1 MQREQA
7 EVNEEAEVKVYSD
20 FKSPYAYL
28 AFDPAFALEDKYHV
42 TLKWKPFQLRL
53 KGKGE
58 RSQYSEYKVKYSYM
72 DARRWANMRG
82 GLMIRGP
89 LKIFDTTPALIGGL
103 YAEKHGKLRAYGNKV
118 FDLFFKREL
127 AADEADAIAPVVE
140 SVGLSV
146 QGYRDYLTGEGPA
159 EGQEPVAPAPAHPG
173 RRSPDQV
180 RRHHP
185 HLLEAEGRTNRAVR
199 LQVDPQGGL
208 REEGGPGGSDEVQP
222 DPDDP
227 VRPGRGIPGGSWGPG
242 RDCRPRPG
250 RVPGRRSGSGPGQ

>member
-28 AFDPAFALEDKYHV
+28 AFDPAFAIEDKYHV

-159 EGQEPVAPAPAHPG
+159 DYERAQQDAVT
-173 RRSPDQV
+173 DQV
-180 RRHHP
+180 FGVPMFYFQNEPFWGYDRMG
-185 HLLEAEGRTNRAVR
+185 LLEQRLAEAGLKRGQPLKQAV
-199 LQVDPQGGL
+199 
-208 REEGGPGGSDEVQP
+208 
-222 DPDDP
+222 
-227 VRPGRGIPGGSWGPG
+227 
-242 RDCRPRPG
+242 
-250 RVPGRRSGSGPGQ
+250 